1 MPETKSSSY
10 RLSAECRGAIRQIA
24 ETLGIRD
31 AGAIEVAVR
40 FFLRNGL
47 EKFLGKEIPTPK
59 RGRPFKQKK

>member
-1 MPETKSSSY
+1 MREMKPSSF
-10 RLSAECRGAIRQIA
+10 RLSAECRGAIRHIA

-59 RGRPFKQKK
+59 RGRPSKQK